1 LRVAIDR
8 TVTVSVLVDVVA
20 VKSVETSVDVSALV
34 VNAEVVNVIVESEI
48 VVVTEVS
55 GAMGYFKEQKDS
67 IGR

>member
-67 IGR
+67 IGW